1 MNNGRPQRRASPT
14 EMWIYFN
21 PVDWSYQ
28 GSHDRGFQG
37 ERRLRSCR
45 YAFYERHMMKKY
57 ILAMAVC
64 LAAVATPVLAT
75 DFKVEEATIP
85 EIEQAFRDHRLTCH
99 QLVQTYFDRIA
110 AYDKQGPK
118 LDAVLALNG
127 SALAAAD
134 LLDNSFAHGGKLGAL
149 HCVPVVLKDNYNT
162 TDLPTTGGSLS
173 LEGAHQGRLRRRT
186 TSLGWR
192 HHPGQTAFQFDR
204 PVLGTFLG
212 AELCLQATI
221 DFEGET
227 GFGQFDCLAGR
238 SVSVGDGGTVF
249 GLVTVSP
256 AWPTRLFWGPRKEQC
271 MSDSLEY
278 PETQKA
284 PEGAF
289 EIHTASFAAL
299 TGRALTIFRAG
310 LALNIIGSPLK
321 GFVPAR
327 ALVAGFFMTTNLANP
342 GTRKMPVFF
351 SSL

>member
-14 EMWIYFN
+14 EMWIYLN

-118 LDAVLALNG
+118 LNAVLALNG

-149 HCVPVVLKDNYNT
+149 PCVPVVLKDNYNT

-173 LEGAHQGRLRRRT
+173 LEGGQPGKDAFVVAQLRSAGAIILAKRRFNSIAPCSAP
-186 TSLGWR
+186 SLVLNSVFRRPSISRAKPDLGSSIVW
-192 HHPGQTAFQFDR
+192 PGVQYPWALAAWC
-204 PVLGTFLG
+204 PVWL
-212 AELCLQATI
+212 
-221 DFEGET
+221 
-227 GFGQFDCLAGR
+227 R
-238 SVSVGDGGTVF
+238 
-249 GLVTVSP
+249 
-256 AWPTRLFWGPRKEQC
+256 
-271 MSDSLEY
+271 
-278 PETQKA
+278 
-284 PEGAF
+284 
-289 EIHTASFAAL
+289 
-299 TGRALTIFRAG
+299 
-310 LALNIIGSPLK
+310 
-321 GFVPAR
+321 
-327 ALVAGFFMTTNLANP
+327 
-342 GTRKMPVFF
+342 
-351 SSL
+351 